1 MMRVFVYEH
10 LSGAG
15 SAIAG
20 AELLGAGLAMRDA
33 VVHDL
38 LRAGDLRVSVAADHA
53 ALAVPAAALRVQ
65 AQPGTSAAD
74 FVAHQARLHDRV
86 WVIAPETDGVL
97 GQLQRAVGAG
107 RWLGCAAEAIALA
120 SSKRATL
127 ARAAA
132 HRVLTPLAFATSR
145 ASSRWVVKP
154 DDGACAVATRVH
166 DTLAAARGDAE
177 ARLQRGESATLE
189 AWVAGEPL
197 SLSLLCTFPRG
208 ADATRLT
215 WAVLAAGLRTR
226 IGTRR
231 TRRRA
236 FVNLVMPPATRRG
249 EDVDALAASLAPL
262 FGRDLA
268 DQPPIVMAQLRAMG
282 RFDAFPRLAALA
294 AVPTLVLSAR
304 HDVISR
310 PALGPILAGA
320 IPGARFVEIADAGH
334 GVTIQRGAVVNVLL
348 AENMARADG
357 E

>member
-107 RWLGCAAEAIALA
+107 PWLGCAAEAIALA

-132 HRVLTPLAFATSR
+132 RGVLTPLAFATSR

-154 DDGACAVATRVH
+154 DDGAGAVATRVH
-166 DTLAAARGDAE
+166 DTLAAASNDAE
-177 ARLQRGESATLE
+177 SRRRRGESATLE

-197 SLSLLCTFPRG
+197 SLSLLCSAGRTELLSVNRQQLVVDAAGELSFTGVQIAALPRDDVRAAALDVWAQTLVG
-208 ADATRLT
+208 AITGLCGFVGVDLVWHPQRGPVLIEINPRVTVAYVGLSAALGRNLAK
-215 WAVLAAGLRTR
+215 AVLAAHDREP
-226 IGTRR
+226 I
-231 TRRRA
+231 RA
-236 FVNLVMPPATRRG
+236 
-249 EDVDALAASLAPL
+249 AA
-262 FGRDLA
+262 
-268 DQPPIVMAQLRAMG
+268 
-282 RFDAFPRLAALA
+282 
-294 AVPTLVLSAR
+294 
-304 HDVISR
+304 
-310 PALGPILAGA
+310 
-320 IPGARFVEIADAGH
+320 
-334 GVTIQRGAVVNVLL
+334 
-348 AENMARADG
+348 
-357 E
+357 